1 MRVMTHRFIATI
13 FTFIAS
19 LTIYA
24 QDLCVINGNIADSK
38 LANGETIKKVF
49 LTSTDENGR
58 KTVVAEAKV
67 KKGAYAFKYK
77 IAQDAPA
84 MLYAITGFDNGKEI
98 KLFVEPGTVNV
109 NTATAANPCQS
120 EINGTPTNDLYSAY
134 KEIDRTAAVKVAKEI
149 EALEQK
155 NGKEWTASKEGKQ
168 EIKRIT
174 ATERIKTEAERIR
187 FLIDNNASPMTPFEM
202 EHTVLP
208 YLSDAYAEQ
217 MVKSI
222 SAKLN
227 KHPYYQ
233 SFRNAVLARTL
244 KVGNEVP
251 NITITLGDGKET
263 KLNDHRG
270 KFILLDIWASGCEK
284 SIQTRETLKEIYEI
298 TKEQQENFIIVS
310 LSVDSDKAA
319 WNNAIATG
327 GTALSGW
334 VQGIDPIGTESINI
348 KLLGVDA
355 TPRMILIDP
364 EGRLIS
370 RDLKSDEAVMRV
382 EQILE
387 GDLYYLDQNKD

>member
-1 MRVMTHRFIATI
+1 MTHRFIATI

-149 EALEQK
+149 EAIHQAIQK
-155 NGKEWTASKEGKQ
+155 GVPTYTLQYSAK
-168 EIKRIT
+168 
-174 ATERIKTEAERIR
+174 TERR
-187 FLIDNNASPMTPFEM
+187 
-202 EHTVLP
+202 
-208 YLSDAYAEQ
+208 
-217 MVKSI
+217 
-222 SAKLN
+222 
-227 KHPYYQ
+227 
-233 SFRNAVLARTL
+233 
-244 KVGNEVP
+244 
-251 NITITLGDGKET
+251 
-263 KLNDHRG
+263 
-270 KFILLDIWASGCEK
+270 W
-284 SIQTRETLKEIYEI
+284 
-298 TKEQQENFIIVS
+298 
-310 LSVDSDKAA
+310 LSVK
-319 WNNAIATG
+319 I
-327 GTALSGW
+327 
-334 VQGIDPIGTESINI
+334 
-348 KLLGVDA
+348 
-355 TPRMILIDP
+355 
-364 EGRLIS
+364 
-370 RDLKSDEAVMRV
+370 V
-382 EQILE
+382 EE
-387 GDLYYLDQNKD
+387 

>member
-1 MRVMTHRFIATI
+1 MTHRFIATI
-13 FTFIAS
+13 FTFIACF
-19 LTIYA
+19 TVYA
-24 QDLCVINGNIADSK
+24 QDLCVINGNIADCK

-98 KLFVEPGTVNV
+98 RLFVEPGTVTV

-120 EINGTPTNDLYSAY
+120 EINGTPTNDLYNAY
-134 KEIDRTAAVKVAKEI
+134 KEIDRVAAEKVAKEI

-155 NGKEWTASKEGKQ
+155 NGKEWTSSKEGKQ
-168 EIKRIT
+168 EVKRIT

-227 KHPYYQ
+227 NHPYYQ

-263 KLNDHRG
+263 KLNDYRG
-270 KFILLDIWASGCEK
+270 KFILLDIWASDCEK
-284 SIQTRETLKEIYEI
+284 SMQTRETLKEIYEI
-298 TKEQQENFIIVS
+298 IKEQQNNFIIVS
-310 LSVDSDKAA
+310 LSVDNDKTA
-319 WNNAIATG
+319 WNNAITAS

-334 VQGIDPIGTESINI
+334 IQGIDPIGTESTNI
-348 KLLGVDA
+348 KLLGVDT
-355 TPRMILIDP
+355 TPRMILVDP

-387 GDLYYLDQNKD
+387 GDLYYLDQSKD